1 MERPMRFK
9 IGVAWVAVAI
19 VAWVGGCTD
28 SHGPQEVPTKT
39 DPLNVSNPVQST
51 ALAPRGTAVSA
62 AAAVGT
68 NLAYVSLDPGAYP
81 GGQVADVTVSRTGSH
96 LYISMADGG
105 FDPVPVIAVAG
116 DALDFT
122 IRLAA
127 QNPVTFRRVVPLRA
141 NPGLVRTYPPPRK
154 RDVALNG
161 AIIMYFSEP
170 IAKSSLTGSSVQL
183 FRGTSPVA
191 GTVSLLEGAGSVGAF
206 TPATP
211 LAPNADY
218 QLVVTQAVRDLD
230 GDALAAGATVPF
242 TTGESSTEPPASI
255 SLSLL
260 TGSDT
265 LLTLATGTT
274 YPVTATVRDAA
285 GNILI
290 DQPVTWSSSDP
301 NVLTVSQTG
310 LLTAVGLGFSQVTAS
325 VAGLSSWLY
334 VNVRPGAPASVTVSP
349 TPATVAALDTIL
361 LQATV
366 RDAAGNVI
374 NYSSVNWTSSAT
386 GVATAAP
393 YYGGSS
399 GTPVA
404 TVTGVNPGGVTI
416 TATSGAASGTAT
428 VTVGPA
434 VPVASVTVT
443 PGSAT
448 LVIPGTVQL
457 AVALRDANGKLLY
470 PRPTTWTSD
479 NTAVTRVDA
488 NGLVTPAAVGS
499 ATVTATREG
508 LSGATAITV
517 DAPVLAFLSGRTGP
531 QGVYFM
537 NADGSAVASLTYAAT
552 ELAWSPDGQ
561 KIAFVSYGSQEVL
574 VMNADGSA
582 PTNLTN
588 DAVYHDHPTWSPDGQ
603 KIAFVSAPDANY
615 EIYVMNADG
624 SAQTNLTKNVA
635 YDDTPVWSPDGLKLA
650 FLSSRDGNYEVYVMN
665 ADGSAQTNLTTN
677 AADDYAPAWS
687 PDGLKLA
694 FVSARDANYEIYV
707 MNADG
712 SAPTNLTNN
721 AASDYLPRWR
731 P

>member
-96 LYISMADGG
+96 LYI
-105 FDPVPVIAVAG
+105 
-116 DALDFT
+116 
-122 IRLAA
+122 
-127 QNPVTFRRVVPLRA
+127 
-141 NPGLVRTYPPPRK
+141 
-154 RDVALNG
+154 
-161 AIIMYFSEP
+161 
-170 IAKSSLTGSSVQL
+170 
-183 FRGTSPVA
+183 
-191 GTVSLLEGAGSVGAF
+191 
-206 TPATP
+206 
-211 LAPNADY
+211 PNADY
-218 QLVVTQAVRDLD
+218 RLVVTQAVRDLD

-265 LLTLATGTT
+265 LLSLGVGQT

-310 LLTAVGLGFSQVTAS
+310 VLTAVGIGFSAVTAR

-334 VNVRPGAPASVTVSP
+334 VTVFPGPPASVTVSP
-349 TPATVAALDTIL
+349 TPATVTALDTIL
-361 LQATV
+361 LTATV
-366 RDAAGNVI
+366 RDAAGSVI
-374 NYSSVNWTSSAT
+374 NYPSVNWTSSAT
-386 GVATAAP
+386 GVASVAP
-393 YYGGSS
+393 YDGGSP
-399 GTPVA
+399 GTAVG

-416 TATSGAASGTAT
+416 TATSGAASGTVA

-443 PGSAT
+443 PASAK
-448 LVIPGTVQL
+448 LVLPGTVQL
-457 AVALRDANGKLLY
+457 AVALRDAHGKLLY

-479 NTAVTRVDA
+479 NTAAARVDA
-488 NGLVTPAAVGS
+488 NGLVTPVSVGS
-499 ATVTATREG
+499 ATMTATREG
-508 LSGATAITV
+508 LSGTAAITV
-517 DAPVLAFLSGRTGP
+517 DAPVLAFLSQRDGS

-588 DAVYHDHPTWSPDGQ
+588 DAVYHDRPTWSPDGQ

-624 SAQTNLTKNVA
+624 SAQTNLTNNVA

-650 FLSSRDGNYEVYVMN
+650 FLSVRGGN
-665 ADGSAQTNLTTN
+665 Q
-677 AADDYAPAWS
+677 
-687 PDGLKLA
+687 
-694 FVSARDANYEIYV
+694 EIYV
-707 MNADG
+707 INADG

>member
-1 MERPMRFK
+1 MTQVSKRPRGGRLTPEHMERPMRFK

-81 GGQVADVTVSRTGSH
+81 GGQVAEVSDSRTGSH
-96 LYISMADGG
+96 LYIAMADGG
-105 FDPVPVIAVAG
+105 FDPVPVIAGAG

-122 IRLAA
+122 VHVAGQDPL
-127 QNPVTFRRVVPLRA
+127 TFRRVVPLRA

-211 LAPNADY
+211 LNPNADY

-265 LLTLATGTT
+265 LLNLATGTT

-310 LLTAVGLGFSQVTAS
+310 VLTAVGIGFSAVTAS
-325 VAGLSSWLY
+325 VGGLNARVY
-334 VNVRPGAPASVTVSP
+334 VNVTPGQPASVTVSP
-349 TPATVAALDTIL
+349 APATVAALDTVL
-361 LQATV
+361 LTATV
-366 RDAAGNVI
+366 RDAVGKI
-374 NYSSVNWTSSAT
+374 
-386 GVATAAP
+386 GR
-393 YYGGSS
+393 
-399 GTPVA
+399 
-404 TVTGVNPGGVTI
+404 
-416 TATSGAASGTAT
+416 ASC
-428 VTVGPA
+428 
-434 VPVASVTVT
+434 
-443 PGSAT
+443 
-448 LVIPGTVQL
+448 
-457 AVALRDANGKLLY
+457 RE
-470 PRPTTWTSD
+470 
-479 NTAVTRVDA
+479 RV
-488 NGLVTPAAVGS
+488 
-499 ATVTATREG
+499 
-508 LSGATAITV
+508 
-517 DAPVLAFLSGRTGP
+517 
-531 QGVYFM
+531 
-537 NADGSAVASLTYAAT
+537 
-552 ELAWSPDGQ
+552 
-561 KIAFVSYGSQEVL
+561 
-574 VMNADGSA
+574 
-582 PTNLTN
+582 
-588 DAVYHDHPTWSPDGQ
+588 
-603 KIAFVSAPDANY
+603 
-615 EIYVMNADG
+615 
-624 SAQTNLTKNVA
+624 
-635 YDDTPVWSPDGLKLA
+635 
-650 FLSSRDGNYEVYVMN
+650 
-665 ADGSAQTNLTTN
+665 
-677 AADDYAPAWS
+677 
-687 PDGLKLA
+687 
-694 FVSARDANYEIYV
+694 
-707 MNADG
+707 
-712 SAPTNLTNN
+712 
-721 AASDYLPRWR
+721 
-731 P
+731 